1 MAIRNQMSIA
11 DITGFLLYV
20 TSFYQ
25 PIMQLNRLNESLQQ
39 ALAAS
44 DRYFEV
50 LDTEPDIHDA
60 PPDAVELESVEGT

>member
-1 MAIRNQMSIA
+1 MALKDQMSIA

-20 TSFYQ
+20 TSFYE
-25 PIMQLNRLNESLQQ
+25 PVMRLNRLNESLQQ

-50 LDTEPDIHDA
+50 LDTE
-60 PPDAVELESVEGT
+60 S